1 MYYPRLVLPIYLEE
15 KDDQSSYL
23 EPSRPHKK
31 SHHVMA
37 FFNLNLISSIWSQQ
51 LKHVD
56 ILLGINA
63 AIHQEILHR
72 YQ

>member
-31 SHHVMA
+31 PSCDG
-37 FFNLNLISSIWSQQ
+37 FLIKSYF
-51 LKHVD
+51 
-56 ILLGINA
+56 
-63 AIHQEILHR
+63 IHLVTTVEAR
-72 YQ
+72 

>member
-23 EPSRPHKK
+23 EPSRPIKK
-31 SHHVMA
+31 PSCDG